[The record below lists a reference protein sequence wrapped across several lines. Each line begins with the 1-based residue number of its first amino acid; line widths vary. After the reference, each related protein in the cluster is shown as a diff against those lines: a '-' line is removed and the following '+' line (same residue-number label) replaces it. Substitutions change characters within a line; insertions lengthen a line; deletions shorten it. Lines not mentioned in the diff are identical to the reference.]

1 MIGVIHGD
9 ETAGLAITSRLA
21 TMPLPSD
28 VDLWLV
34 DSMNPDGQ
42 AAGDRH
48 NADQVDLNRN
58 FPYQWAPLGKPG
70 DAQYAGAGAGER
82 ARDEGD
88 GRVHPGDPSRTW

>member
-1 MIGVIHGD
+1 MQGRPITAVHRGTAGGRVVLVIGVIHGD

-21 TMPLPSD
+21 TMPLQED
-28 VDLWLV
+28 ADLWIV

-58 FPYQWAPLGKPG
+58 FPYL
-70 DAQYAGAGAGER
+70 
-82 ARDEGD
+82 
-88 GRVHPGDPSRTW
+88 